1 MARRKTAN
9 PARPWYVRV
18 LRYTLFA
25 GLAGLVALAIAV
37 GVAWST
43 LPSYEELKQSPNG
56 QMIRV
61 HAADGTVI
69 ISLGPSFGA
78 WLPYSAIPK
87 VMTDAMVSVEDR
99 RYRWHPGVD
108 PLGIARSMI
117 VRVEKGHFT
126 QGGSTITQ

>member
-1 MARRKTAN
+1 MARRKTAKLR
-9 PARPWYVRV
+9 RPWYVRAF
-18 LRYTLFA
+18 RYSIYA
-25 GLAGLVALAIAV
+25 GLAGLVALGIAV
-37 GVAWST
+37 AVAWST
-43 LPSYEELKQSPNG
+43 LPSYEQLKQSPNG

-108 PLGIARSMI
+108 PLGIARSFA
-117 VRVEKGHFT
+117 VRAQKGRFT
-126 QGGSTITQ
+126 KGG